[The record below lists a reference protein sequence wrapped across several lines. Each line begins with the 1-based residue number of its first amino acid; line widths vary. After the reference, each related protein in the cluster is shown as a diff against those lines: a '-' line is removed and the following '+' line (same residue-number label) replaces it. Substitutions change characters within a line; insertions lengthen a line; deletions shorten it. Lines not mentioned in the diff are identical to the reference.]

1 MSVTALPRVRHELVL
16 IAVGSLA
23 VADVSCCR

>member
-1 MSVTALPRVRHELVL
+1 MSATTLPRVRHQLAL